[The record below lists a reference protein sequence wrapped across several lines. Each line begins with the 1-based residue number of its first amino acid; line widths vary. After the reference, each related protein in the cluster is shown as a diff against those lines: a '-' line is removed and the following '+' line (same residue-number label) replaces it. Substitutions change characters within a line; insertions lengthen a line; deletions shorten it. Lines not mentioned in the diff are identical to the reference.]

1 MARKQ
6 VYEER
11 VRRMQRRKVSRYD
24 PSDEWDDAADAGGH
38 APEEPP
44 ARSGYDRGGPSR
56 ERRGSLGGERHMPR
70 RTVSKEDVI
79 RAKEMERER
88 EIEKRKSQLAE
99 AMREVCVYVC
109 MCGLL
114 LAASV
119 LLGWGR
125 WCVKIR

>member
-56 ERRGSLGGERHMPR
+56 ERRGSHGAERHMPR

-99 AMREVCVYVC
+99 AMREVRVCACVACCWLQACCLV
-109 MCGLL
+109 G
-114 LAASV
+114 AGGA
-119 LLGWGR
+119 
-125 WCVKIR
+125 